1 MELGFKIKTCQQK
14 MSSQNVNLTS
24 KNNHSL
30 VVLTS
35 YDLLSLTKQN

>member
-1 MELGFKIKTCQQK
+1 MELGFKLKTCQQK
-14 MSSQNVNLTS
+14 ISSQNVNLTS
-24 KNNHSL
+24 KKNHSL